1 MTQRYFLQ
9 CSYKGTNYHGWQIQP
24 NAISVQEVLED
35 ALSKILREKIAV
47 MGAGRTD
54 TGVHASF
61 FILHFDTSVAEID
74 SAKMVHKLNSFL
86 PHDIAV
92 QKIWKVDNDAHA
104 RFSALSRTYKYF
116 ISTEKNPF
124 NSEISFR
131 YLKPLDLG
139 KMNEAAQTLFNY
151 TDFTSFS
158 RLHTD
163 VKTNNCKI
171 YEAEWTQEINQLV
184 FTIKADRFLR
194 NMVRAIVGTL
204 LEVGRG
210 KLSVDEFKNS
220 IELKDR
226 GAAGASAPAQ
236 GLFLVEIEYPEEVY
250 SFQSQLQ

>member
-1 MTQRYFLQ
+1 MRHKEIFMPQRYFLQ
-9 CSYKGTNYHGWQIQP
+9 CSYKGSNYHGWQIQP

-61 FILHFDTSVAEID
+61 FILHFDVENQISEKLDLAY
-74 SAKMVHKLNSFL
+74 KLNSFL
-86 PHDIAV
+86 PSDVAV
-92 QKIWKVDNDAHA
+92 QKVWKVDSEAHA
-104 RFSALSRTYKYF
+104 RFSALSRTYHYF

-124 NSEISFR
+124 NTEISYR
-131 YLKPLDLG
+131 YLKPLDVE
-139 KMNEAAQTLFNY
+139 KMNEAAKVLFSY

-171 YEAEWTQEINQLV
+171 YRAEWELSENQLL

-204 LEVGRG
+204 LDVGSG
-210 KLSVDEFKNS
+210 KLSVDGFRKI
-220 IELKDR
+220 IESKDR

-236 GLFLVEIEYPEEVY
+236 GLFLVDIEYP
-250 SFQSQLQ
+250 